1 MADANMPVA
10 LVTGAAN
17 GIGWATASRFAEG
30 GYRVVL
36 ADIEADA
43 VKARAGELGDGHI
56 AVACD
61 VASEADVLKMFE
73 RIRAECGRLDAV
85 VNNAGIG
92 NPHLPTLEQTAENFS
107 RIVDIHLKGT
117 FMISREAFRMMSEA
131 GGGTIVNL
139 NSIAGVAGLPRRNS
153 YGAAKAGVGQLTK
166 MMACEFASKGVRV
179 NAVAPG
185 YTATALVMKLRD
197 EGFIDTRRLAAR
209 TPLGRLAR
217 PAEIAEV
224 IFFLSSPASSYV
236 TGVTLNVD
244 GGWTAF
250 ADAGEAATPL
260 PEE

>member
-1 MADANMPVA
+1 MQPGLAGASVSNQSRSADAFAAALMNSAPVA
-10 LVTGAAN
+10 AATKSAI
-17 GIGWATASRFAEG
+17 IGFTKH
-30 GYRVVL
+30 L
-36 ADIEADA
+36 AA
-43 VKARAGELGDGHI
+43 ELG
-56 AVACD
+56 
-61 VASEADVLKMFE
+61 
-73 RIRAECGRLDAV
+73 
-85 VNNAGIG
+85 
-92 NPHLPTLEQTAENFS
+92 PY
-107 RIVDIHLKGT
+107 
-117 FMISREAFRMMSEA
+117 
-131 GGGTIVNL
+131 
-139 NSIAGVAGLPRRNS
+139 SI
-153 YGAAKAGVGQLTK
+153 
-166 MMACEFASKGVRV
+166 RV